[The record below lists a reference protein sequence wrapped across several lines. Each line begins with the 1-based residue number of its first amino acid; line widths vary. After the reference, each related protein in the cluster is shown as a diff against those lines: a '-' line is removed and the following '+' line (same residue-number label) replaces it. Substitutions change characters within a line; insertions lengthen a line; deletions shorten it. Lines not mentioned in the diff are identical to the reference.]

1 MTVAQGL
8 TIRSTT
14 TPELDGTYAL
24 DRARVT
30 AVAAFIAAH
39 GAFPSGLPTLEWA
52 DINGQAHKFTSPQ
65 QFMAFAT
72 AVVDLLAS
80 LEAGNAPAQTA
91 DLP

>member
-1 MTVAQGL
+1 MTIAQGI
-8 TIRSTT
+8 TIKSTT
-14 TPELDGTYAL
+14 TPELNGTYAL

-52 DINGQAHKFTSPQ
+52 DIDGQAHKFTSPS

-72 AVVDLLAS
+72 AVIDLLLS
-80 LEAGNAPAQTA
+80 LEAGNTPAQTA

>member
-1 MTVAQGL
+1 MTIAQGL

-30 AVAAFIAAH
+30 AVAAFIASH

-52 DINGQAHKFTSPQ
+52 DINGQAHKFTSPS

-72 AVVDLLAS
+72 AVIDLLSS
-80 LEAGNAPAQTA
+80 LEAGNTPAQTA

>member
-1 MTVAQGL
+1 MTIAQGI
-8 TIRSTT
+8 TIKSTT
-14 TPELDGTYAL
+14 TPELNGTYAL

-39 GAFPSGLPTLEWA
+39 GTFPSGLPTLEWA
-52 DINGQAHKFTSPQ
+52 DIDGQAHKFTSPS

-72 AVVDLLAS
+72 AVIDLLSS
-80 LEAGNAPAQTA
+80 LEAGNTPAQTA